1 MATTRE
7 VVEGT
12 QVQGVDEQIVYT
24 IDTANWGGTPSS
36 VAVVVKDA
44 DGVDKTSTVMPTNNP
59 TVAGDVITLSTLK
72 ALTTGVVYRVEVKF
86 TAGGNVLEC
95 WFDVSAE
102 T

>member
-24 IDTANWGGTPSS
+24 IDTANWGGTPTVIS
-36 VAVVVKDA
+36 AVVKDA
-44 DGVDKTSTVMPTNNP
+44 DGVDKTTTVMNPNNP
-59 TVAGDVITLSTLK
+59 TASGDVITLSKLDTLV
-72 ALTTGVVYRVEVKF
+72 AGVVYRVEVKF